1 MESMARWTDSR
12 GASALLTLVAL
23 LLVAGFFYWMYVQAE
38 SVQTDVEPVTEEEES
53 GELTDFVPAQ
63 LVDAPESLLGD
74 EGVIRNVGVSQSL
87 GRGVVTVDL
96 DGENQYPV
104 LLGPDLIAR
113 GTALSSGERITVY
126 GTVYSLNDSI
136 RGAWVERDAVSR
148 ANARAIPS
156 TSSFVLADSL
166 TFN

>member
-1 MESMARWTDSR
+1 MARWTGER

-23 LLVAGFFYWMYVQAE
+23 LLVAAFFYWMYVQAQAVE
-38 SVQTDVEPVTEEEES
+38 TDVEPVTEEEAS

-63 LVDAPESLLGD
+63 LVEAPESLRGE

-87 GRGVVTVDL
+87 GRGVVSVDL

-104 LLGPDLIAR
+104 LLGPDIIAR
-113 GTALSSGERITVY
+113 GTTLSSGERITVY
-126 GTVYSLNDSI
+126 GTIYSLNDSI
-136 RGAWVERDAVSR
+136 RGAWVERDAV
-148 ANARAIPS
+148 AEDNADAIPGTS
-156 TSSFVLADSL
+156 TFVLADSL